1 MDAMKEATMATTR
14 VRGTWRARLARMAQR
29 TTAAMALAGMAV
41 ALGGAVLAGSAAA
54 QAVVT
59 EERSVAGIAELE
71 LSGIGTLRLIQG
83 DTESLFITAEEAVLP
98 QLTSE
103 VTNGRLVIAPLGS
116 FSTSEP
122 VTYELTVTDLSVIAL
137 HGNVELA
144 GDAFQ
149 TAGLTV
155 GVFGSSTMAI
165 EELTA
170 SELAVVMDGSSALE
184 LAGQADLQQIEMG
197 GSAAYQAEE
206 LQSVQTSIT
215 AGGTSAATLQVS
227 ETLQAAISGSA
238 AVSYGGDPTGNAG
251 ITEAG
256 TLEQIV

>member
-122 VTYELTVTDLSVIAL
+122 VTYELTVTDLTAIAL
-137 HGNVELA
+137 SGSTEIEGEEFTTERLTVELA
-144 GDAFQ
+144 GSSTLTLAAL
-149 TAGLTV
+149 TANDLTLTLEGSAEAELAGEV
-155 GVFGSSTMAI
+155 ARQRIELSGSSTYLA
-165 EELTA
+165 A
-170 SELAVVMDGSSALE
+170 ELASQEVE
-184 LAGQADLQQIEMG
+184 
-197 GSAAYQAEE
+197 
-206 LQSVQTSIT
+206 IT
-215 AGGTSAATLQVS
+215 AGGSSEATLLVS
-227 ETLQAAISGSA
+227 ETLDAEVEGSA
-238 AVSYGGDPTGNAG
+238 TVEYHGDPTVRDDISGAG
-251 ITEAG
+251 S
-256 TLEQIV
+256 LEPLD